1 MQLIRANA
9 QPFVP
14 ASHEDPRN
22 PGVYK
27 RVIRTRDVILDG
39 RVQMVNWA
47 RLPAGRSFRK
57 HFHGDMQEVFVI
69 VDGDVSCWVDGET
82 CDLKRGDA
90 ILIDPQE
97 VHQMTNTGAQDA
109 FYVVFG
115 ISSKAGGKTV
125 LCDA

>member
-1 MQLIRANA
+1 MQIVRGDEIEYT
-9 QPFVP
+9 P
-14 ASHEDPRN
+14 ASHEDPAD
-22 PGVYK
+22 PGVFK
-27 RVIRTRDVILDG
+27 RVLATKFDLLVGL
-39 RVQMVNWA
+39 VQMVNWA
-47 RLPAGRSFRK
+47 RLPAGKSFRK
-57 HFHGDMQEVFVI
+57 HFHGDMQEVFII

-97 VHQMTNTGAQDA
+97 VQQMTNTGSQDA

-115 ISSKAGGKTV
+115 ISSKDGGKTV